1 MGLRW
6 GYLGAGGIADIIASD
21 FAAAGL
27 KIQAVATRD
36 MARTNAFADK
46 FNIPNRHADY
56 SSLVADPE
64 VDVVYISTVQTLHLE
79 HALLAIKAWKHVLL
93 EKPFTMNSADAQ
105 TIYAAAKAADVFVM
119 EAMWTRFLP
128 TMDAVFEVINSGL
141 IGKPHYVYGDHS
153 QFLPI
158 EKAPR
163 LWNRE
168 QGGGAHFDLGIYP
181 VSFAIR
187 VLGFPDSVA
196 GKSVVTDTGVDAA
209 TAAVMQYNDGS
220 LAVIN
225 SCMTMAGTVGA
236 AVHGTKGRLEID
248 GSFYEQ
254 TTFRVYD
261 NDLKLV
267 KSYDE
272 KIKGRGMQYQA
283 VHVEECI
290 AKGLKESPVMSL
302 SDTVKIMQVM
312 EQIHVF

>member
-1 MGLRW
+1 MALRW
-6 GYLGAGGIADIIASD
+6 GYLGAGGIADTIATD
-21 FAAAGL
+21 FQIAGL

-36 MARTNAFADK
+36 FSRTNAFADK
-46 FNIPNRHADY
+46 FNIPNRHPDY
-56 SSLVADPE
+56 ASLVADPE

-79 HALLAIKAWKHVLL
+79 HALLAISAGKHVLL
-93 EKPFTMNSADAQ
+93 EKPFTMNSADARA
-105 TIYAAAKAADVFVM
+105 IYDAAKSKGVFVM

-141 IGKPHYVYGDHS
+141 IGAPHYVYGDHS

-187 VLGFPDSVA
+187 VLGFPDSVS
-196 GKSVVTDTGVDAA
+196 GKSIMSNTGVDEA
-209 TAAVMQYNDGS
+209 TAAVMHYNNGC

-225 SCMTMAGTVGA
+225 SCMTMAGTVSA
-236 AVHGTKGRLEID
+236 AVHGTKGRLELD

-261 NDLKLV
+261 NELKLV
-267 KSYDE
+267 KTYEE
-272 KIKGRGMQYQA
+272 KIQGRGMQYQA
-283 VHVEECI
+283 IHVEECI
-290 AKGLKESPVMSL
+290 AKGLAESPIMSL
-302 SDTVKIMQVM
+302 SETVKIMEVM
-312 EQIHVF
+312 EQIHIF

>member
-21 FAAAGL
+21 FAVAGL

-79 HALLAIKAWKHVLL
+79 HALLAIKAGKHVLL

-196 GKSVVTDTGVDAA
+196 GKSVMTDTGVDAA
-209 TAAVMQYNDGS
+209 TAAVMQYNSGS

-267 KSYDE
+267 NSYDE

-283 VHVEECI
+283 VHLEECI

>member
-21 FAAAGL
+21 FAVAGL

-79 HALLAIKAWKHVLL
+79 HALLAIKAGKHVLL

-196 GKSVVTDTGVDAA
+196 GKSVITDTGVDAA
-209 TAAVMQYNDGS
+209 TAAVMQYNSGS

-283 VHVEECI
+283 VHLEECI

>member
-21 FAAAGL
+21 FAVAGL

-56 SSLVADPE
+56 SSLVADLE

-79 HALLAIKAWKHVLL
+79 HALLAIKAGKHVLL

-196 GKSVVTDTGVDAA
+196 GKSVMTDTGVDAA

>member
-21 FAAAGL
+21 FAVAGL

-79 HALLAIKAWKHVLL
+79 HALLAIKAGKHVLL

-196 GKSVVTDTGVDAA
+196 GKSVMTDTGVDAA
-209 TAAVMQYNDGS
+209 TAAVMQYNSGS

>member
-21 FAAAGL
+21 FAVAGL

-56 SSLVADPE
+56 SSLVADLE

-79 HALLAIKAWKHVLL
+79 HALLAIKAGKHVLL

-105 TIYAAAKAADVFVM
+105 TIYAAAKAADVFGM

-196 GKSVVTDTGVDAA
+196 GKSVMTDTGVDAA

-254 TTFRVYD
+254 TSFSVYD

-267 KSYDE
+267 NSYDE

>member
-21 FAAAGL
+21 FAVAGL

-79 HALLAIKAWKHVLL
+79 HALLAIKAGKHVLL

-196 GKSVVTDTGVDAA
+196 GKSVMTDTGVDAA

-267 KSYDE
+267 SSYDE

-283 VHVEECI
+283 VHLEECI

>member
-1 MGLRW
+1 MALRW
-6 GYLGAGGIADIIASD
+6 GYLGAGGIADLIAAD
-21 FAAAGL
+21 FAIAGL

-36 MARTNAFADK
+36 LARTNTFADK
-46 FNIPNRHADY
+46 FNIHNRHADY
-56 SSLVADPE
+56 LSLVADPE

-79 HALLAIKAWKHVLL
+79 HALLAIRAGKHVLL

-105 TIYAAAKAADVFVM
+105 AIYDAAKAADVFVM

-158 EKAPR
+158 ERAPR

-196 GKSVVTDTGVDAA
+196 GKYVMTDTGVDAA

-225 SCMTMAGTVGA
+225 SCMTMAGTVAA

-261 NDLKLV
+261 NDHKLN

-272 KIKGRGMQYQA
+272 KISGRGMQYQA
-283 VHVEECI
+283 IHLEECV

>member
-21 FAAAGL
+21 FAVAGL

-79 HALLAIKAWKHVLL
+79 HALLAIKAGKHVLL

-196 GKSVVTDTGVDAA
+196 GKSVMTDTGVDAA

-236 AVHGTKGRLEID
+236 AVQGTKGRLEID

>member
-21 FAAAGL
+21 FAVAGL

-79 HALLAIKAWKHVLL
+79 HALLAIKAGKHVLL

-196 GKSVVTDTGVDAA
+196 GKSVMTDTGVDAA
-209 TAAVMQYNDGS
+209 TAAVMQYNSGS

-283 VHVEECI
+283 VHLEECI

>member
-21 FAAAGL
+21 FAVAGL

-79 HALLAIKAWKHVLL
+79 HALLAIKAGKHVLL

-196 GKSVVTDTGVDAA
+196 GKSVMTDTGVDAA